1 MKKVA
6 VITSG
11 GDSQGMNTCLYN
23 LVKCAMLNNVEIIG
37 FMRGFQGMIENDY
50 VKVDFDFVKNVN
62 NMGGSCLKT
71 ARSKEF
77 RTEAGLK
84 KAVENLRSHGID
96 VLICI
101 GGDGSFRGC
110 LDIMKEGI
118 KCICIPGTIDNDINY
133 TNKTL
138 GFDTAVNNATS
149 AIMDIMETMRA
160 NNRCCIVEVMGRRCG
175 DIALACAVASHAD
188 IALIPEVPFKI
199 NDVVNSVKQIIARGN
214 RHPTIVIAENQIDLE
229 QFANVIQD
237 NIDIEVRHCV
247 LGYIQR
253 GGRPTVED
261 RILAMQF
268 AVCAIK
274 CVLDEIYNVA
284 VGIVDNKIITKDI
297 QEALNA
303 KNDFNYELYNLYSML
318 ND

>member
-1 MKKVA
+1 MIKVA

-23 LVKCAMLNNVEIIG
+23 LVKCAQMNNVKMIG
-37 FMRGFQGMIENDY
+37 FMRGFQGLIDNDY
-50 VKVDFDFVKNVN
+50 VNLDFEFVKNVN

-71 ARSKEF
+71 ARSKDF
-77 RTEAGLK
+77 KTEAGMEKAIANLK
-84 KAVENLRSHGID
+84 ALGID
-96 VLICI
+96 TLIVI
-101 GGDGSFRGC
+101 GGDGSFRGS
-110 LDIMKEGI
+110 LDIMKRGI

-188 IALIPEVPFKI
+188 IVLIPEVPFKI
-199 NDVVNSVKQIIARGN
+199 PEVVRSVQELIERGN
-214 RHPTIVIAENQIDLE
+214 RHPTIVIAENQLDLE

-274 CVLDEIYNVA
+274 CVLDGINNVA
-284 VGIVDNKIITKDI
+284 IGIVDNKIITIDI
-297 QEALNA
+297 EEALKA